1 MRKNIVIFV
10 LIGLTGFILFFSDV
24 DHSFA
29 QDGAQTD
36 AMLVANQLYERGNFA
51 EAARTYE
58 EVVRGG
64 IQDSVLYYN
73 LGNAYFKQNDLGR
86 ALLNYE
92 RAARLQPRDEDI
104 RANLAI
110 ARERREDQYANV
122 EPSAL
127 TQIATFT
134 QAWLTLNEMA
144 LISLGLWLFFAL
156 GLLLYSVPFGYWN
169 LNVGALHSGL
179 QTVLL
184 LSFFLLSASLLLLG
198 NRLYVEQIRPKA
210 IVVVDEVE
218 VLNNPSEETVAEF
231 TLYSGTELYLT
242 ETRGSWAQI
251 ILTSDELQGW
261 VPMRSVE
268 RVWLAVTP

>member
-1 MRKNIVIFV
+1 MSTRFFIFV
-10 LIGLTGFILFFSDV
+10 LIGLTGFILFFAYV

-29 QDGAQTD
+29 QDGAETD
-36 AMLVANQLYERGNFA
+36 AVLLANQLYEQGNFA

-73 LGNAYFKQNDLGR
+73 LGNAYFKQNDLAH

-92 RAARLQPRDEDI
+92 RAARLQPRDEEI

-110 ARERREDQYANV
+110 ARERREDQYANL

-127 TQIATFT
+127 TQLATFT
-134 QAWLTLNEMA
+134 RAWLTLNEMA
-144 LISLGLWLFFAL
+144 LISLGLWLFFTL
-156 GLLLYSVPFGYWN
+156 GLLLYWN
-169 LNVGALHSGL
+169 IRVGVLHSGL
-179 QTVLL
+179 QILLL
-184 LSFFLLSASLLLLG
+184 LSFFLLSVSLFLLG

-218 VLNNPSEETVAEF
+218 VLNNPSQETVSEF
-231 TLYSGTELYLT
+231 TLHNGAEVYLT

-251 ILTSDELQGW
+251 ILTSDQLQGW
-261 VPMRSVE
+261 VPIRSVE
-268 RVWLAVTP
+268 RVLLTATQ